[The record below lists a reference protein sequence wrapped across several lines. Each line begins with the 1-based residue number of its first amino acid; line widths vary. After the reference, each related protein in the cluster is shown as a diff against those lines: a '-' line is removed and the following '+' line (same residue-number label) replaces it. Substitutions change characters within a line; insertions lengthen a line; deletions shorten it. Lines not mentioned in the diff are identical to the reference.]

1 VSAPRPK
8 PTGRRRT
15 GRARQV
21 RRRRTAIALILAAVV
36 LVALIFGGGS
46 SRHARTATGHTPS
59 SGGSLRAGGEAGNAR
74 VVAVAS
80 GRLPAAVQDAAVAAI
95 SPDSALLIGGLD
107 RGETS
112 VTDIV
117 RVSGSEAIRLGS
129 LSSALHDA
137 SASVLG
143 GQAYLFGGGGI
154 SSFSGITRITSAG
167 QAQPAG
173 RLPTPASDLA
183 ATTIDGTV
191 YIVGGYTGLE
201 PLRTVLAWRP
211 GGAPARAVGIL
222 PKPLRYAAV
231 AEQGGTLVIAGGT
244 SGVAA
249 SQDVYRFAPQ
259 TGRVTTIARLPRPL
273 THAAA
278 ATLNGTVFV
287 LGGRGA
293 TANSQT
299 RRILAISPS
308 GAVTTAG
315 LLPGPLSDLAAVALG
330 EHLVIA
336 GGRDQAGRV
345 SNAIL
350 TLSVQPRKPH
360 T

>member
-1 VSAPRPK
+1 MD
-8 PTGRRRT
+8 RRRT

-21 RRRRTAIALILAAVV
+21 RRRRAAVGFVLAMIV
-36 LVALIFGGGS
+36 LVALIVGGGS
-46 SRHARTATGHTPS
+46 SRHAKTATGHTRS
-59 SGGSLRAGGEAGNAR
+59 SGASASAGREAGNVR
-74 VVAVAS
+74 IVAVAS

-107 RGETS
+107 RSETS

-117 RVSGSEAIRLGS
+117 RVSGSQARRLGS

-137 SASVLG
+137 SASVVG
-143 GQAYLFGGGGI
+143 GQAYLFGGGAI

-173 RLPTPASDLA
+173 QLPTPASDLA
-183 ATTIDGTV
+183 TTTIDGTV
-191 YIVGGYTGLE
+191 YIVGGYTGQA
-201 PLRTVLAWRP
+201 PLRTILAWRP
-211 GGAPARAVGIL
+211 GGAPARVVGVL

-231 AEQGGTLVIAGGT
+231 AEQGGQLLIAGGT

-249 SQDVYRFAPQ
+249 SQDVYRFDPQ
-259 TGRVTTIARLPRPL
+259 TGRVTTIARLPYPL

-278 ATLNGTVFV
+278 AIVEGDRVRARRARRGTEQPDAADPRD
-287 LGGRGA
+287 LPERSREHRGRVA
-293 TANSQT
+293 RA
-299 RRILAISPS
+299 
-308 GAVTTAG
+308 
-315 LLPGPLSDLAAVALG
+315 LSDLAAVALG
-330 EHLVIA
+330 EHILVA

-345 SNAIL
+345 SDAIL

-360 T
+360 A